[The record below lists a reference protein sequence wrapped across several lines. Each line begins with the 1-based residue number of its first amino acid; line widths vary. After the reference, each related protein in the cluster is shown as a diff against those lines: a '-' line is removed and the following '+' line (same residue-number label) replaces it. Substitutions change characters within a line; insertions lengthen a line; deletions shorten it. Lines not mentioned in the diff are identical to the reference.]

1 MATRMTTLLYS
12 GKPGA
17 DVAPGNRADA
27 EDEPYARG
35 MNLRLLPP
43 IELRAYAVDWGPERR
58 FVPPPRAPLLPPPT
72 IALPTLLLALACMT
86 AIFAGLA
93 VLGVAIAWA
102 STASVM
108 TTLGL
113 SMLGPYLIVS
123 GLALLLWGAPQR
135 HR

>member
-1 MATRMTTLLYS
+1 
-12 GKPGA
+12 
-17 DVAPGNRADA
+17 
-27 EDEPYARG
+27 
-35 MNLRLLPP
+35 
-43 IELRAYAVDWGPERR
+43 
-58 FVPPPRAPLLPPPT
+58 
-72 IALPTLLLALACMT
+72 MT